1 LEGGEKMLTE
11 HSNEQIAR
19 RVTDGIEVDDFVPR
33 VAQANHDQHAHY
45 THELSGDAA
54 EASSRMLMRVVPM
67 AYGIAFGAVS
77 DNLVLGI
84 LAGLALSAAFDL
96 SMGNDSLVRSLWSR
110 LLRSACPAIARLAR
124 ASAQLTAQFGL
135 VLPPKITD
143 IHCPFSTP

>member
-1 LEGGEKMLTE
+1 MSTE
-11 HSNEQIAR
+11 HNNEQIAR

-84 LAGLALSAAFDL
+84 LAGLALSSAFDL
-96 SMGNDSLVRSLWSR
+96 SMGSDSLVRSLWSR
-110 LLRSACPAIARLAR
+110 LLRSACPAVTRLAR
-124 ASAQLTAQFGL
+124 RAAQLITRFGF
-135 VLPPKITD
+135 VMPPKIAN
-143 IHCPFSTP
+143 IHCPLSRP